1 MSAAEDVLEMKALTN
16 ELADLLVGVGARMK
30 VRIGAVV
37 KAVSAGSQQT
47 ITDNRAKE
55 FLRGEALR
63 VDSWEKDNARRQRA
77 ELKRR
82 EQEAQEH
89 AHLLWLEAEI
99 ARHRA
104 SGSGFRGP
112 HVDGLEHLLRVARSA
127 DRAVAGTAQ
136 PEEGAEQ

>member
-1 MSAAEDVLEMKALTN
+1 MSAADDVLEMKALTN
-16 ELADLLVGVGARMK
+16 ELADMLVGVGARMK

-37 KAVSAGSQQT
+37 KAVSAGAQEE

-55 FLRGEALR
+55 FLKGEALR

-82 EQEAQEH
+82 EQEAREH

-104 SGSGFRGP
+104 SGQGFRGP
-112 HVDGLEHLLRVARSA
+112 HVDGLEHLLRLARADHSAVASA
-127 DRAVAGTAQ
+127 DGTGT
-136 PEEGAEQ
+136 EG